1 MDNVSYIP
9 GFQNVHNPKNEVQ
22 IKLIIMGVFVA
33 IAVAVSCYGKQR
45 SWLSILLFAFAGM
58 LLFMMIP
65 MMTPLDATI
74 LHVVLC
80 GAGAAMFGFG
90 LGTVSNM
97 LLSKQDLV

>member
-1 MDNVSYIP
+1 M
-9 GFQNVHNPKNEVQ
+9 
-22 IKLIIMGVFVA
+22 A
-33 IAVAVSCYGKQR
+33 
-45 SWLSILLFAFAGM
+45 SILLFAFAGM

-74 LHVVLC
+74 LHVILC

-97 LLSKQDLV
+97 LLSKRDLV